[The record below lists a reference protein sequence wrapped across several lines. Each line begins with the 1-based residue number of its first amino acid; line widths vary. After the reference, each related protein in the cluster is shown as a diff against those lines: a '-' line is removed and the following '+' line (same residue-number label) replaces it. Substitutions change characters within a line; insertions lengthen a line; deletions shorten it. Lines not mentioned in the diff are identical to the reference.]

1 MKTQII
7 NLVAKILTIDKN
19 IIDVQTPSNVD
30 FGDFSIP
37 CFAFAKILKK
47 SPNEIALR
55 LVDEFS
61 LQSIHHTEAI
71 NGYFNIFLSKNY
83 LFAKTLD
90 KINSIDDYGS
100 SHSGKGKSVFIE
112 HTSINPNASPH
123 IGRARNALI
132 GDALTRLLK
141 FEGYSVDVHYFVNDI
156 GKQIAMLVLAI
167 EGKDDIKFED
177 LLSLYV
183 EVYNDIKNH
192 PEFEQ
197 KVFTLLHELENGNPD
212 VIDKFKNVV
221 NICLEGQVS
230 IFNELGIF
238 YDKFDYESDYITSG
252 RTLEILNDLKKTG
265 NLFEDETGRFVLDQN
280 KYNIPLESPY
290 LVLTRQDKTSLYP
303 LRDIAYTIDKVNT
316 KTDRNIVVLGED
328 QKTYF
333 QQIAA
338 SLRMLGYIPPEVVHY
353 SFVLLSDGK
362 MSTRQGKVVLLK
374 DFMTESLQRVQES
387 LFERYGNVDE
397 ETSKKIAYASVKYAI
412 LKSSN
417 ERNVIFDWENAL
429 SFDGESSLYIQ
440 YNYARIISMLNK
452 MSISDDVDFSLLN
465 NTSEYEIIK
474 KLNEFEEVISK
485 SVSNLTV
492 NNIATYV
499 YSLTKLFSKYYHDY
513 KIIDNNN
520 LELSNVRLYLVRAI
534 GKVIKNGLNI
544 LGIDVLDKI

>member
-7 NLVAKILTIDKN
+7 NLVAKILTVDKN

-61 LQSIHHTEAI
+61 LQSIDHTEAI

-212 VIDKFKNVV
+212 VINKFKNVV

-265 NLFEDETGRFVLDQN
+265 NLFEDETGRLVLDQN

-534 GKVIKNGLNI
+534 GKVIKM
-544 LGIDVLDKI
+544 D

>member
-61 LQSIHHTEAI
+61 LQSIDHTEAI

>member
-37 CFAFAKILKK
+37 CFAFAKIFKK

-61 LQSIHHTEAI
+61 LQSIDHTEAI

-156 GKQIAMLVLAI
+156 GKQIAMLVLSI

-417 ERNVIFDWENAL
+417 ERNVIFDWDNAL

>member
-7 NLVAKILTIDKN
+7 NLVAKILTVDKN

-61 LQSIHHTEAI
+61 LQSIDHTEAI

-212 VIDKFKNVV
+212 VINKFKNVV

-265 NLFEDETGRFVLDQN
+265 NLFEDETGRLVLDQN

>member
-37 CFAFAKILKK
+37 CFAFAKIFKK

-61 LQSIHHTEAI
+61 LQSIDHTEAI

-290 LVLTRQDKTSLYP
+290 FVLTRQDKTSLYP

>member
-37 CFAFAKILKK
+37 CFAFAKIFKK

-61 LQSIHHTEAI
+61 LQSIDHTEAI

-338 SLRMLGYIPPEVVHY
+338 SLRMLGYLPPEVVHY

>member
-37 CFAFAKILKK
+37 CFAFAKIFKK

-61 LQSIHHTEAI
+61 LQSIDHTEAI

-499 YSLTKLFSKYYHDY
+499 YSLTKSFSKYYHDY